1 MSINNGLKWLYSNG
15 DWSCK
20 LEASANL
27 TANERPSL
35 KETKKE
41 MKAKPA
47 KDQPWM
53 TLVTSLNLI
62 ENPKASSSAFKWFN
76 TKAECIEGVS
86 TLFSCFV
93 FNIRA
98 GSWMTEASAWDIR
111 QILWFVDLL
120 SSF

>member
-76 TKAECIEGVS
+76 TSRVHRGGVDSFLMFCIQYPG
-86 TLFSCFV
+86 
-93 FNIRA
+93 
-98 GSWMTEASAWDIR
+98 
-111 QILWFVDLL
+111 WFVDD
-120 SSF
+120 